1 MVSVAARQWWVL
13 VLQGILGIVFGA
25 VAIAVPDIALVTLAY
40 LFAIWA
46 IVAGLTQIGVGWR
59 IAEHRG
65 RAWPFAVTGVISVI
79 AGLLAAFI
87 PGPTVLFLILLLGW
101 WLVFQ
106 GVMEIYA
113 AWRIRREVSGEWL
126 LALGGIA
133 RLVVGLI
140 VLAMPVVGAILTVAL
155 IATFSIIGGITA
167 LLVGLRLRQFGATS
181 GTRNAPLMGRT

>member
-1 MVSVAARQWWVL
+1 MVAVAARQWWVL
-13 VLQGILGIVFGA
+13 VLQGVLGIVFGA
-25 VAIAVPDIALVTLAY
+25 IAIVLPDIALVTLAY

-46 IVAGLTQIGVGWR
+46 IVAGLTQISVGWR
-59 IAEHRG
+59 VAEHRG

-106 GVMEIYA
+106 GVMEVYA
-113 AWRIRREVSGEWL
+113 AWRIRKEVTGEWL
-126 LALGGIA
+126 LALAGVA

-155 IATFSIIGGITA
+155 MATFSIIGGITA
-167 LLVGLRLRQFGATS
+167 LLVGLRLRQFGAS
-181 GTRNAPLMGRT
+181 GSRNAPLMGRT

>member
-1 MVSVAARQWWVL
+1 MLAVAARQWWVL